1 MGIKTEMERGKYQWA
16 VMSCCDCTSPHW
28 KCNTAHQ
35 SQPTQLHKRCVPPF
49 RPLSF
54 AYACTALLKPPALTV
69 YSVFVGIQL
78 LSFPD
83 PSFHWRLQVSASGC
97 TQNRVLPLSPHSL
110 CCESPLLFQCSEK
123 EISADLDHPL
133 REWTLLCTKLINIFL
148 AWVFLILKQDG
159 YFKKLFFLTC

>member
-49 RPLSF
+49 RSLF
-54 AYACTALLKPPALTV
+54 CACTHCSPKATCFNSLFCLCGNTAAVLSGSQLSLKT
-69 YSVFVGIQL
+69 SSFCIQN
-78 LSFPD
+78 
-83 PSFHWRLQVSASGC
+83 G
-97 TQNRVLPLSPHSL
+97 VLPLSPHSL
-110 CCESPLLFQCSEK
+110 YCKSPLLFQCSEK

-148 AWVFLILKQDG
+148 PWVFLILKQDG